1 MTAKGWRKPS
11 LCIFCRFLTLAL
23 IYMEQHHVAELS
35 ACAACGTSPV
45 NHRRFFVMSLI
56 DDTLSTTMGVLFG
69 WMRIPQEGRVTNTVI
84 AGLVGVFRLV
94 GLARF
99 SDDRTKAVS
108 GRSELI
114 WEEAARRGIKVQQIV
129 MFGKYLE
136 QYRAYIGGRWHYF
149 QSIPVPFW
157 LPQRGYAWIDD
168 KFKLSERLREANVPS
183 PEAMHVSSWY
193 GAKKAFE
200 KLSKPVII
208 KPRSGSRGRH
218 TTTNIRT
225 LEELRAAYDLARQ
238 IAPSLVIEEHL
249 FGSVYRATVIGGK
262 LSGFFRADPPRI
274 TGDGGSTI
282 ARLIEIQNG
291 SRHEKLRDIE
301 VTDDVRSYLARK
313 SYTTETVLA
322 DGETTDLTA
331 KTGRFFG
338 GYTKEML
345 PEIHPRLHDIFAYAA
360 DTVETSIVGFDL
372 IIPDPTQ
379 DPEMQRWGIIE
390 ANSMPFIDLHYYAL
404 EGTPI
409 DLSKN
414 IWDLWEAKFPQR

>member
-1 MTAKGWRKPS
+1 
-11 LCIFCRFLTLAL
+11 
-23 IYMEQHHVAELS
+23 MEQSHQPNLS
-35 ACAACGTSPV
+35 SCAACGTSPV
-45 NHRRFFVMSLI
+45 NHRRFFIMSVI
-56 DDTLSTTMGVLFG
+56 DNTLSSTMDVLFG
-69 WMRIPQEGRVTNTVI
+69 WMRIPQEGRITNTVI
-84 AGLVGVFRLV
+84 AGLVGAFRLV

-99 SDDRTKAVS
+99 NNDRTKAMS

-114 WEEAARRGIKVQQIV
+114 WEEAARRGIEMQQIV

-136 QYRAYIGGRWHYF
+136 QYRARLGGRWHYF
-149 QSIPVPFW
+149 QSIPIPFW

-168 KFKLSERLREANVPS
+168 KFKLAERLQKATIPAPKAAHIS
-183 PEAMHVSSWY
+183 TWA
-193 GAKKAFE
+193 GAKRAFE
-200 KLSKPVII
+200 KLEKPVII

-218 TTTNIRT
+218 TTTNIKT
-225 LEELRAAYDLARQ
+225 IDELRAAYDLARE
-238 IAPSLVIEEHL
+238 IAPSLVVEEHL

-291 SRHEKLRDIE
+291 SHHEKLRAIE
-301 VTDDVRSYLARK
+301 VTDDVRAYLARK
-313 SYTTETVLA
+313 GYTLETVLA
-322 DGETTDLTA
+322 HGETTDLTA

-345 PEIHPRLHDIFAYAA
+345 PEIHPRLHDIFAYTA
-360 DTVETSIVGFDL
+360 DVVEASIVGFDL

-379 DPEMQRWGIIE
+379 DPEKQRWGIIE
-390 ANSMPFIDLHYYAL
+390 ANSMPFIDLHFFAL
-404 EGTPI
+404 EGAPI

-414 IWDLWEAKFPQR
+414 IWDLWQAKFPPKK